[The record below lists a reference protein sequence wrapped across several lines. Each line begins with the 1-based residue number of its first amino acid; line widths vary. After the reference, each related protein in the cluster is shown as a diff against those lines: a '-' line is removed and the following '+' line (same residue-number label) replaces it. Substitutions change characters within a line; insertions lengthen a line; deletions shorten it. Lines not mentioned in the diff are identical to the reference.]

1 MDGLLISL
9 RSKGLNLKRSWVE
22 SQLATSNRTND
33 VEFIFNTSLNTSLAS
48 ISEGLIKQLQVPSQC
63 YMIRNPIVLEIM
75 GITNISNPKD
85 SQFEDSSNRVLK
97 MKLTDGVTTC
107 YAIEFVPIRS
117 LSATLKPG
125 TKLSV
130 SNVRVENGLLLL
142 NPTNTI

>member
-1 MDGLLISL
+1 
-9 RSKGLNLKRSWVE
+9 
-22 SQLATSNRTND
+22 
-33 VEFIFNTSLNTSLAS
+33 
-48 ISEGLIKQLQVPSQC
+48 
-63 YMIRNPIVLEIM
+63 M

-142 NPTNTI
+142 NPTNTIVLGGHVSSPVCYKQDMLQSCYNEFKVSTISILPEGCCSTKTR